1 MAETA
6 TEKTPAASKPKTT
19 AQVGKAYF
27 QAIAERDFK
36 GAAAMWKPGSQD
48 RLHGLA
54 DLTAPHDIVAYFTN
68 LVEAFPDWDFEI
80 VEFCASGKNAACRW
94 RFNAT
99 FTGTAKFQGLNANG
113 ASAVVEGC
121 DMLRVEDGLIVENNA
136 YVNGQQ
142 IAEQLGVH
150 AAARLSRGQGDGRG
164 VQREDRRRRRDR
176 KLRNR

>member
-6 TEKTPAASKPKTT
+6 TEKKPAASKPKTT

-27 QAIAERDFK
+27 QAIADREFEA
-36 GAAAMWKPGSQD
+36 AAAMWKPGSID

-54 DLTAPHDIVAYFTN
+54 ELRAPEGIVEYFTN

-80 VEFCASGKNAACRW
+80 VEFCASGKFAACRW
-94 RFNAT
+94 RFTAT

-113 ASAVVEGC
+113 ASAEIEGC
-121 DMLRVEDGLIVENNA
+121 DMLRVEDGVILENNA

-142 IAEQLGVH
+142 IAEQLGVMPPLDSAPGRAMVGAFNAKT
-150 AAARLSRGQGDGRG
+150 AAAGA
-164 VQREDRRRRRDR
+164 VR